1 MPQITL
7 DLPFEKIVETV
18 RNLSEEKKEKLF
30 FAINEDYVK
39 ALGKM
44 RDEAWKEYQAS
55 QSVPSR
61 GMTHEAF
68 DQRVGA

>member
-18 RNLSEEKKEKLF
+18 KRLSEEEQEQLF
-30 FAINEDYVK
+30 FAINKDYAG

-44 RDEAWKEYQAS
+44 KDEAWKEHQAGDS
-55 QSVPSR
+55 TPLDNLDA
-61 GMTHEAF
+61 E
-68 DQRVGA
+68 

>member
-18 RNLSEEKKEKLF
+18 RNLSEEEKEKLF

-39 ALGKM
+39 AL
-44 RDEAWKEYQAS
+44 
-55 QSVPSR
+55 
-61 GMTHEAF
+61 
-68 DQRVGA
+68 